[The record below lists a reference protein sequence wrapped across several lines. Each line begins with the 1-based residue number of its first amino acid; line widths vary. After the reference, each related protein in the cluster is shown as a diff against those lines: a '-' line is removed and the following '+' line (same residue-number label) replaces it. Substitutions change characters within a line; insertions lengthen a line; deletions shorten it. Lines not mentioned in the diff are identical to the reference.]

1 MSLVSSMMGK
11 VSPRHRSLR
20 RWCECYA
27 EILMLKNLSHKTIT
41 CRRANIHNLLYHLG
55 DMPVSQIQPMH
66 VARAVRAVTESGRP
80 YAAKNMLK
88 EANSVF
94 NEALLAGWALT
105 NPAAHLK
112 PLRPQPARSRL
123 TLEQWQRIH
132 RHMSL
137 HGQGWTTHA
146 MRLALLSG
154 QRRSDLVNLTFRHAW
169 DDHLHVHQMKTG
181 ERIAIPLAIGLE
193 ALGMSLHEAVEE
205 CRDYYR
211 AGSHLLRKKGGKSLG
226 AASLSTRFA
235 EARDHVIAPGEWRGK
250 MPATFHE
257 IRSLSERLY
266 REQGINTMTLL
277 GHRSQKTTDGYND
290 DRGLTHGTWR
300 AVEIQGGINN
310 EPQGAGY
317 SYS

>member
-1 MSLVSSMMGK
+1 MNIMNNVMGK
-11 VSPRHRSLR
+11 VSPRYRSLS
-20 RWCECYA
+20 RWCENYV
-27 EILMLKNLSHKTIT
+27 EILSMKDLSPKTMT
-41 CRRANIHNLLYHLG
+41 CRRANINNLIEHLG
-55 DMPVSQIQPMH
+55 DMAVAQIQPMH
-66 VARAVRAVTESGRP
+66 VARAVRAVTDSGRP

-123 TLEQWQRIH
+123 SLEQWQRIY
-132 RHMSL
+132 RHAEV
-137 HGQGWTTHA
+137 HGQGWLTHA
-146 MRLALLSG
+146 LRLALLSG
-154 QRRSDLVNLTFRHAW
+154 QRRTDLVNLTFKHEW
-169 DDHLHVHQMKTG
+169 DGHLHVHQQKTG
-181 ERIAIPLAIGLE
+181 ERIAIPTCLGLNAIGMTLAD
-193 ALGMSLHEAVEE
+193 ALEE
-205 CRDYYR
+205 CRRYHQS
-211 AGSHLLRKKGGKSLG
+211 GTHLLRKKGGKQLG

-266 REQGINTMTLL
+266 RDQGVDTMTLL

-300 AVEIQGGINN
+300 TVEMSRVS
-310 EPQGAGY
+310 ESAEKR
-317 SYS
+317 